1 MHVARRRNPEAT
13 QTSTGLKTETIAA
26 CLEHG
31 LCPFY
36 NGKHG
41 NCCVASRCHLKHQIL
56 YSTPASGDER
66 IRQPRDDYNA
76 VLDRK
81 VQRTQEA
88 MAKAQEDAAAEE
100 RRQEQLEQERKDRES
115 TRAYRSTYKLAAG
128 DTMYD
133 LRFNAVAPRSFG
145 KLDLDTGPSD
155 AVEEENIRSHEILS
169 KHAKQYSPNV
179 SKMNDIYKCQMCS
192 APLYQEGG
200 LPCYCKICIT
210 TKYCSEWCRDEDSRN
225 GTHTL
230 YCLPHPGWE
239 MPNDEGFLTKRKYDD
254 QRQQAVAKMKA
265 TMQIK
270 FDRFRASQEKGRAE
284 ESAEYKAEVAKLNE
298 KYQLALKR
306 MAEVDENSEFFTSQ
320 INIVEQKMFL
330 HSEQQKKL
338 RQRVAAM
345 HGQLKGTKEKMRD
358 FFDGLGESPESFHID
373 MPAPPTVNGLIGD
386 DYQKVQAAYAREQ
399 RGEEEGDAEPPDE
412 AAPQAAEAPAAEAP
426 AEFPTVTTPGSG
438 SAEDRDSQE
447 ELSSSQSQERDGGRF
462 NES

>member
-1 MHVARRRNPEAT
+1 
-13 QTSTGLKTETIAA
+13 
-26 CLEHG
+26 
-31 LCPFY
+31 
-36 NGKHG
+36 
-41 NCCVASRCHLKHQIL
+41 
-56 YSTPASGDER
+56 
-66 IRQPRDDYNA
+66 
-76 VLDRK
+76 
-81 VQRTQEA
+81 
-88 MAKAQEDAAAEE
+88 
-100 RRQEQLEQERKDRES
+100 
-115 TRAYRSTYKLAAG
+115 LA
-128 DTMYD
+128 
-133 LRFNAVAPRSFG
+133 
-145 KLDLDTGPSD
+145 
-155 AVEEENIRSHEILS
+155 

-254 QRQQAVAKMKA
+254 QRLQACAKIKA
-265 TMQIK
+265 SMESK
-270 FDRFRASQEKGRAE
+270 FDRFRANQEKKRAE
-284 ESAEYKAEVAKLNE
+284 ESAEHKAEVVKLNEKYKAKVAKLNE

-358 FFDGLGESPESFHID
+358 FFDGLGESPESFQID
-373 MPAPPTVNGLIGD
+373 MPAPPTVNGLIED